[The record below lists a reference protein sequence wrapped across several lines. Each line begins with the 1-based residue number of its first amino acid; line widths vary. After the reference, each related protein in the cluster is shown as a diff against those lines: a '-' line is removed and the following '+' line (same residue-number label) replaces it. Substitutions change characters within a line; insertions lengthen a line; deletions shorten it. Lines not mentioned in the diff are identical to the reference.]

1 MRPLN
6 TVAVSRKTPNTL
18 KAEIAASL
26 TSSKVGSHALIL
38 YDKDVIHLL
47 RAAVEREGG
56 QSVFARRHH
65 VDRVTLNRILN
76 GKRPLYDKYVE
87 ILGLRKVYVVE

>member
-1 MRPLN
+1 
-6 TVAVSRKTPNTL
+6 VSQKTPITL

-26 TSSKVGSHALIL
+26 TSSNVGSHALIL
-38 YDKDVIHLL
+38 DDKDVIHLL

-56 QSVFARRHH
+56 QSPFARRHRI
-65 VDRVTLNRILN
+65 DRVTLNRILK
-76 GKRPLYDKYVE
+76 GKRPLYGPLVK